1 MKWAGLVTLV
11 LTVVLALYLVWFLGG
26 LPGRVAAE
34 RGHPKVD
41 AIKIGGWA
49 TMIFGIVGWPWV
61 LMWAYSHPHPH
72 PRPEDKVLDDAADIN
87 GETP

>member
-1 MKWAGLVTLV
+1 MIWAGLFTLI
-11 LTVVLALYLVWFLGG
+11 LTVALTLYLLWFLGS

-49 TMIFGIVGWPWV
+49 TMVFGIVGWPWV
-61 LMWAYSHPHPH
+61 LMWAYSHPSQ
-72 PRPEDKVLDDAADIN
+72 EDKAPDDTADIT
-87 GETP
+87 GDTL